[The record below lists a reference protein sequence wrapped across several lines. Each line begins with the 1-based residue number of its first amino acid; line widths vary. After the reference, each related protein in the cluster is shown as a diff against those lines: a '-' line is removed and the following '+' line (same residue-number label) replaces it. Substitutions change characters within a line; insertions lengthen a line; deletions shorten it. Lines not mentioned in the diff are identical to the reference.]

1 MSLDLTYPNIL
12 QTIGDHVIIEST
24 ESRAF
29 LAWFL
34 QYFYRLDETE
44 VYDCICDGKND
55 QGVDGIYVNDQLDQV
70 DIFQATIA
78 QGEKDLGDV
87 NLKEFSGSLSQF
99 QDPASIKYIRESSQN
114 TELIG
119 ILKDKDIESKIA
131 RGYKVRGIFLTNMKR
146 DHNAAR
152 FLKISPH
159 IVLYD
164 RFELDRSYIPI
175 EKTGPIQT
183 EMSFSIASVNHLE
196 HAMGTDL
203 KMVIAPISAQELVKI
218 DGIEN
223 GELFAWNVRQ
233 WLGRGTGVN
242 KDIEKSVKDKTE
254 HVYFPAFHNGLTV
267 LCERLDIDGARVK
280 IKGYAVVNGCQSMT
294 GLYENRNHL
303 TDDLKI
309 LTKFIEIR
317 PDSDL
322 ALKITD
328 HTNNQNG
335 TTPRDLQSNTLIQTR
350 LQTEVHDKYKGDRFY
365 RIKRG
370 EHPEWA
376 SDKVIENELAGL
388 ILLAF
393 DLKNPSSSHQ
403 KYKLF
408 DAFHSDIFGRPEVN
422 ADRIVLLHDLYESIV
437 NGVKKMTNK
446 LFGSYRITIFFLVYL
461 VREALEGDEK
471 GKLFC
476 KNPSEFNYIRETLKN
491 DIFPSLVEPIIVLL
505 DTEATRRKEPENGGF
520 DYKRELKSPKAI
532 QEMKGSIISQY
543 QIILNNGYTP
553 SFTKLLE

>member
-1 MSLDLTYPNIL
+1 M
-12 QTIGDHVIIEST
+12 
-24 ESRAF
+24 
-29 LAWFL
+29 
-34 QYFYRLDETE
+34 
-44 VYDCICDGKND
+44 ICDGKND
-55 QGVDGIYVNDQLDQV
+55 QGVDGIYVNEQLDQV

-78 QGEKDLGDV
+78 QGQKTLGDV

-99 QDPASIKYIRESSQN
+99 QDPASVKHIRESSQN
-114 TELIG
+114 GELVG

-131 RGYKVRGIFLTNMKR
+131 RGYETRGIFLTNMKR
-146 DHNAAR
+146 DDNATR

-164 RFELDRSYIPI
+164 RSELSRSYIPI
-175 EKTGPIQT
+175 DKTGPIQT

-196 HAMGTDL
+196 HAIGTDL

-233 WLGRGTGVN
+233 WLGRRTGVN
-242 KDIEKSVKDKTE
+242 KDIEKSIKDKAE
-254 HVYFPAFHNGLTV
+254 HMYFPAFHNGLTV
-267 LCERLDIDGARVK
+267 LCEQLDIDGSRVK
-280 IKGYAVVNGCQSMT
+280 IMGYAVVNGCQSLT

-303 TDDLKI
+303 TDDLRI

-335 TTPRDLQSNTLIQTR
+335 TTHRDLQSNTLIQTR
-350 LQTEVHDKYKGDRFY
+350 LQTEVHKKYAGDYFY

-370 EHPEWA
+370 EHPEWP

-408 DAFHSDIFGRPEVN
+408 DEFHSDIFGRPEVN
-422 ADRIVLLHDLYESIV
+422 ADRIVILHDLYESIA
-437 NGVKKMTNK
+437 NAMNTMTNQ
-446 LFGSYRITIFFLVYL
+446 LFGLYKSTRFFLLYL
-461 VREALEGDEK
+461 VSEALNGDEN
-471 GKLFC
+471 GKRFC
-476 KNPSEFNYIRETLKN
+476 QKPSEFNDIRDTLRD
-491 DIFPSLVEPIIVLL
+491 DIFPSLVKPIIRVL
-505 DTEATRRKEPENGGF
+505 DNEATHRNESENGGF
-520 DYKRELKSPKAI
+520 DYKRELKNPKAV
-532 QEMKGSIISQY
+532 QEMKGIIISQY
-543 QIILNNGYTP
+543 QVILDNGYAP
-553 SFTKLLE
+553 SFSKLLEEFPSGLPPRTSPPSKLDPRS